1 MLDVLSG
8 FPDAIG
14 MASLVAMLV
23 GTAAGIVVGA
33 IPGLTAT
40 LAMALLLPFT
50 YTMAPLTS
58 LGMMAG
64 IYNGSM
70 YGGAIPAILMKIP
83 GTPSAVATI
92 FDGYPLAQAGRA
104 KFALHVALVSSSA
117 GSLISALALM
127 VLAPL
132 LVVFALRFGP
142 IEYFWVA
149 IFGMT
154 SVSLLLAS
162 APAKGLA
169 SAMIGIAVGVVGMD
183 MMTGTERLVFGVRGI
198 AGGINL
204 AVLLTGLF
212 AIPPVLAMLVG
223 EKEGRSGGA
232 LTGTGITLREAR
244 GLVRTWL
251 RSGFIGVV
259 IGIMPGAGG
268 NLAGILGYT
277 EEKRA
282 ARDASLFGRG
292 DPRGIA
298 ASECANNA
306 DNASSLIPTLAL
318 GVPGNS
324 VAALMMGAMLIQGL
338 NPGPALFSQHGD
350 VVYGF
355 MWQMLLTALM
365 MLALGFVGAGL
376 FVQMLRIPAALLAP
390 MILVI
395 CAIGTYTASNSF
407 LDVWLMLGFGCAG
420 YLLSRSGYPIAPI
433 VLGAILGP
441 LAESSFRQGLLISRG
456 DPLAF
461 AASPVSIVL
470 ILAILAVL
478 LLSPVRRVLKARRGR
493 SASSETGTTP

>member
-1 MLDVLSG
+1 MLDVIAGL
-8 FPDAIG
+8 PDALTFQSI
-14 MASLVAMLV
+14 LAMMI

-83 GTPSAVATI
+83 GTPSAVATT
-92 FDGYPLAQAGRA
+92 FDGYPLAQSGRA
-104 KFALHVALVSSSA
+104 KFALHVALLSSSA
-117 GSLISALALM
+117 GSFISAVALM
-127 VLAPL
+127 LLAPP
-132 LVVFALRFGP
+132 LVSFALKFGP

-154 SVSLLLAS
+154 AVSLLLAK
-162 APAKGLA
+162 APAKGVA
-169 SAMIGIAVGVVGMD
+169 SAVIGIAVGVVGMD
-183 MMTGTERLVFGVRGI
+183 LMTGEERLVFGLREV
-198 AGGINL
+198 AGGVNL

-212 AIPPVLAMLVG
+212 AIPPALAMLG
-223 EKEGRSGGA
+223 QSPGKGGA
-232 LTGTGITLREAR
+232 LLTGEGIKLSAVPQFLKIWTK
-244 GLVRTWL
+244 
-251 RSGFIGVV
+251 SGIIGVIV
-259 IGIMPGAGG
+259 GVMPGAGG
-268 NLAGILGYT
+268 NLAGILGYS

-282 ARDASLFGRG
+282 AKDPSTFGKG

-338 NPGPALFSQHGD
+338 NPGPALFAQHGD
-350 VVYGF
+350 IVYGF
-355 MWQMLLTALM
+355 MWQMLLTAGLM
-365 MLALGFVGAGL
+365 LVFGFIGAAL
-376 FVQMLRIPAALLAP
+376 FVQVLRLPTTILSP

-395 CAIGTYTASNSF
+395 CSIGTYAAANSMV
-407 LDVWLMLGFGCAG
+407 DVWLMLGFGFMG
-420 YLLSRSGYPIAPI
+420 WLLSRSGYPIAPI

-456 DPLAF
+456 NVLTF
-461 AASPVSIVL
+461 ASSTVSIVL
-470 ILAILAVL
+470 IVAILAVL
-478 LLSPVRRVLKARRGR
+478 LVPLMRTLMARRAGR
-493 SASSETGTTP
+493 T